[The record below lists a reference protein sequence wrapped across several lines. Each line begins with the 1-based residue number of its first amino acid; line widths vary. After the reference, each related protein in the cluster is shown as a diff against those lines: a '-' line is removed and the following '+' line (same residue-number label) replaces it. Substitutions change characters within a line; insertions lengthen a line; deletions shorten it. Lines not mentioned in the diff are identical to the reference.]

1 MSGTSIPYHL
11 RQNKAIDRYAFMELL
26 AKIDKFC
33 DISEYSYIGFGG
45 HSLEDFKYVHS
56 YLRISNMISIEE
68 DEEVYKRQ
76 KFNQPHNCIDCFL
89 KPSSDFIND
98 FERTDGTIIWLDYT
112 KPSDLRNQIEEFQA
126 IFNKLLPFDV
136 IKITLNANASSY
148 LEARTGAKTDE
159 IHQPRL
165 EELRRRLGD
174 IFPYAEVTTNMMT
187 KKRFPEALCLVL
199 KFAAN
204 LATQGRPDVYFQP
217 ITSFSYSDGGHEM
230 LTVTGI
236 ILEKEQEIIFFDKTN
251 IKQWELS
258 NTNWGKPQRIN
269 VPNLTVKERL
279 YIDALLPNSEA
290 EAIQE
295 NLGFLFDKNDKLSL
309 EMLKTYV
316 MFYRQCPFFSKILI

>member
-26 AKIDKFC
+26 SKVDKFC

-56 YLRISNMISIEE
+56 YFRISNMISIEE

-76 KFNQPHNCIDCFL
+76 KFNQPHNCIDCLL

-98 FERTDGTIIWLDYT
+98 FQRTNGTIIWLDYT
-112 KPSDLRNQIEEFQA
+112 KPSGLRNQIEEFQA
-126 IFNKLLPFDV
+126 IINKLLPSDI
-136 IKITLNANASSY
+136 IKITLNAHAASY
-148 LEARTGAKTDE
+148 LPAQSGARSDE
-159 IHQPRL
+159 IQKLRL

-174 IFPYAEVTTNMMT
+174 IFPSAEVTTDMMT
-187 KKRFPEALCLVL
+187 QKRFPEVLCLVL

-204 LATQGRPDVYFQP
+204 LATQGRYDVYFQP
-217 ITSFSYSDGGHEM
+217 ISSFSYSDGQEI

-236 ILEKEQEIIFFDKTN
+236 ILEKEQEISFFDKTN
-251 IKQWELS
+251 IKQWKLS
-258 NTNWGKPQRIN
+258 NTNWGNPQRID

-316 MFYRQCPFFSKILI
+316 MFYRQSPFFSRILI